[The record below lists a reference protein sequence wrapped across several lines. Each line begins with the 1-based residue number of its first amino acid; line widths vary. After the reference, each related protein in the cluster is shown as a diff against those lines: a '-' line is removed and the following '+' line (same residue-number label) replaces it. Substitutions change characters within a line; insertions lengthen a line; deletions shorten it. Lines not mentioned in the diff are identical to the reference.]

1 MTWARE
7 NWMRLLSAATGGVLL
22 LSPMIAL
29 GQPSNPAVGVVR
41 NFYGK
46 VETIMRSG
54 QDIQG
59 RFAQLRP
66 AMLAAFNTP
75 AMIKTALGTKWDELS
90 PEAKKRL
97 EAAYSD
103 FVVALY
109 ANKIDGYSG
118 EKFEVEP
125 GSVGQRR
132 GQMIFTKIFDSKGRV
147 HSVNYIV
154 GPDLKISDTI
164 FDGTISEL
172 ASRRAEFTSI
182 IDRSGPDELVRSL
195 SGRVDKLL
203 QR

>member
-1 MTWARE
+1 MTYAGKNR
-7 NWMRLLSAATGGVLL
+7 MRLLAAATGWALL
-22 LSPMIAL
+22 LSPVIAL
-29 GQPSNPAVGVVR
+29 GQSSNPAVGVVK
-41 NFYGK
+41 NFYAK
-46 VETIMRSG
+46 VEAIMRSG

-59 RFAQLRP
+59 RFAQLKP

-75 AMIKTALGTKWDELS
+75 AMIRTALGTKWDELS

-97 EAAYSD
+97 ETAYSD
-103 FVVALY
+103 FVVAVY
-109 ANKIDGYSG
+109 ASKIDGYSG
-118 EKFEVEP
+118 EKFEVEA

-132 GQMIFTKIFDSKGRV
+132 GQMIFTKIIDSKGVV
-147 HSVNYIV
+147 HGVNYIV